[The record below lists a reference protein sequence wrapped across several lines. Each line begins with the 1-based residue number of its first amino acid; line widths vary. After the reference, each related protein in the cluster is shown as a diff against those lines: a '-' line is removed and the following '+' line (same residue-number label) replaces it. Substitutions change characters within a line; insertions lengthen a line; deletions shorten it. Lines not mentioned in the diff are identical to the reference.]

1 MHDEVGKTIIS
12 YTMNYNKLTITHERM
27 FTLTISM
34 LNCKRC
40 NAIYE
45 KKDQNKPQ
53 QLHHTHTHTHT
64 HTNTH
69 THTHTQARI

>member
-1 MHDEVGKTIIS
+1 MLNEKKKSTWKRVPDCMHDEVGKTIIS

-34 LNCKRC
+34 LNCKGC

-45 KKDQNKPQ
+45 NKDQNKP
-53 QLHHTHTHTHT
+53 
-64 HTNTH
+64 
-69 THTHTQARI
+69 